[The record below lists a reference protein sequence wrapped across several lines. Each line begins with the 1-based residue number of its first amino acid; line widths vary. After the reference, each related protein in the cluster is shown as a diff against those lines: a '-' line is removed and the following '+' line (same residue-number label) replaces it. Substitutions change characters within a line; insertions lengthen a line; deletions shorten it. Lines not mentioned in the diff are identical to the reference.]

1 MGYNKFKKLISLN
14 LAVLM
19 LLATT
24 LTVVA
29 EKPTQDGLHE
39 QVDVPGIEENAELPE
54 YYSYRQLI
62 LGNTVSNSEINVEIN
77 STVSSSDVV
86 KFSIDVPQQG
96 LYAVKFNYKAVDS
109 GTVSME
115 FSFAVDGEYPFAEAE
130 KLALPRYWKDDEKR
144 YDGIGNQISSKLI
157 PYDEIYGYTLTDTYE
172 SGEPYQ
178 FLLTSGSHEI
188 SVTAVSGE
196 FYLETV
202 VFSVPEQLESYMKP
216 SGENFYA
223 GESIIIEGED
233 PRLKNDYALVGK
245 SDSSTAKI
253 TPNDTK
259 LQRVNYIGGSNWTD
273 AGETIVWE
281 TEVPESA
288 YYRIGF
294 SFRQNTVLNGVTYR
308 MFTIDGKVPFSEASA
323 LQFEYGYDWQEKFF
337 SDSEGTPYLVYLSK
351 GKHQIALSVVSST
364 MGEVRRLLNEAVATL
379 GSLYLDINMITG
391 ENVDTYRD
399 YELFSQIPDMQDR
412 LDSTAKLLQVA
423 DELLY
428 KTTGYES
435 GSNSSVI
442 KGMLRVIQL
451 MLGNKYIAHRYVS
464 DYYTNY
470 CSLAA
475 TLQDIDSMPLD
486 IDKISLCAAESE
498 VPFEK
503 VGFFAQMVFSVER
516 FIISFVRD
524 YNSISADNGNGE
536 SITVWVNWGRD
547 QAQIL
552 NALVSTEFTGRTGIG
567 VNIKVV
573 NATMVQAVLSGKGP
587 DCTLQHPRSEP
598 VNLAMRGVLYDLSE
612 FDDIDEVLS
621 RFQDGAETPYYYKD
635 GLYALPDT
643 QSFPLMYYRT
653 DIFKELGLTVPETW
667 YDFQSVCIE
676 LARNNMSAWIP
687 VGTTT
692 EIGLVFPSMLAQK
705 GIQIYAEDGKST
717 NLSTPEVTEV
727 FGNWMDYYTKLK
739 MPYDINFYNRFRT
752 GTSPIGIDSYTLY
765 ATLKATAT
773 EIDGLWNVAQIPG
786 TVLEDGTVSHTSIG
800 GGTGCA
806 ILKQSKNKK
815 AAWEFLKWWTE
826 AETQLRYS
834 NELES
839 VLGPI
844 GRVAVSNVDALSQ
857 LSWDAKMYPTIM
869 KAGSDIREIPEYP
882 GSYYLSRAIYQSFW
896 KVANTNDNFK
906 DVLDLYGKEA
916 DDEIGRKWK
925 QYASRG

>member
-1 MGYNKFKKLISLN
+1 MKYDKLKKLISLN

-19 LLATT
+19 FSATT
-24 LTVVA
+24 LPVVA
-29 EKPTQDGLHE
+29 EKPTQDDLHE
-39 QVDVPGIEENAELPE
+39 QVDIPVIEENAELPD
-54 YYSYRQLI
+54 YYSYSELVS
-62 LGNTVSNSEINVEIN
+62 GNTASNSEINVEVN
-77 STVSSSDVV
+77 RTVSSSNVV
-86 KFSIDVPQQG
+86 NFSIDVPQQG

-109 GTVSME
+109 GTVSMD
-115 FSFAVDGEYPFAEAE
+115 FSFAIDGEYPFAEAQ
-130 KLALPRYWKDDEKR
+130 KLALPRYWKDGEKR
-144 YDGIGNQISSKLI
+144 YDGIGNQIPSKLI
-157 PYDEIYGYTLTDTYE
+157 PYDEIYGYTLTDTFE
-172 SGEPYQ
+172 SGEPYL
-178 FLLTSGSHEI
+178 FLLSSGIHEI
-188 SVTAVSGE
+188 SIASVTSE
-196 FYLETV
+196 FYLEAVT
-202 VFSVPEQLESYMKP
+202 FIVPYQVDNYAEP
-216 SGENFYA
+216 SDGNFYK
-223 GESIIIEGED
+223 GNPIIIEGED
-233 PRLKNDYALVGK
+233 AFLKNDYALVGK

-253 TPNDTK
+253 TPNNTT
-259 LQRVNYIGGSNWTD
+259 LQCINYIGGSNWRD
-273 AGETIVWE
+273 VGETIVWE

-288 YYRIGF
+288 YYQIGF
-294 SFRQNTVLNGVTYR
+294 SFRQNTVLNGVAYR
-308 MFTIDGKVPFSEASA
+308 RLTIDGEVPFSEASA
-323 LQFEYGYDWQEKFF
+323 IQFEYGYNWQEKFF

-351 GKHQIALSVVSST
+351 GKHEIALSVVSST
-364 MGEVRRLLNEAVATL
+364 MGSVRKLLNEAVATL

-391 ENVDTYRD
+391 GNVDTYRD
-399 YELFSQIPDMQDR
+399 YELFAQIPDMEDK
-412 LDSTAKLLQVA
+412 LESTVKLLQKA
-423 DELLY
+423 DNLLFEA
-428 KTTGYES
+428 TGYES

-451 MLGNKYIAHRYVS
+451 MMENKYIAHRYVS

-486 IDKISLCAAESE
+486 IDKISLCAADSKR
-498 VPFEK
+498 PFEK
-503 VGFFAQMVFSVER
+503 VGFFTQMAFSVKR

-524 YNSISADNGNGE
+524 YNSISADNSDGE

-552 NALVSTEFTGRTGIG
+552 NALVSTEFTEHTGIG

-612 FDDIDEVLS
+612 FDDINEVLS
-621 RFQDGAETPYYYKD
+621 RFQYGAETPYYYKG

-643 QSFPLMYYRT
+643 QSFPVMYYRT
-653 DIFKELGLTVPETW
+653 DIFEELGLSVPETW

-705 GIQIYAEDGKST
+705 GIHIYAEDGKST

-727 FGNWMDYYTKLK
+727 FGSWMDYYTKLK

-752 GTSPIGIDSYTLY
+752 GTSPMGIDNYTLY

-773 EIDGLWNVAQIPG
+773 EIDGLWSVAQIPG

-806 ILKQSKNKK
+806 ILKQSENKK

-839 VLGPI
+839 ILGPT
-844 GRVAVSNVDALSQ
+844 GRVALSNVEALSR
-857 LSWDAKMYPTIM
+857 LSWDEKMYPTIM
-869 KAGSDIREIPEYP
+869 KASSDIKELPEYP

-916 DDEIGRKWK
+916 DEEIQRKWK